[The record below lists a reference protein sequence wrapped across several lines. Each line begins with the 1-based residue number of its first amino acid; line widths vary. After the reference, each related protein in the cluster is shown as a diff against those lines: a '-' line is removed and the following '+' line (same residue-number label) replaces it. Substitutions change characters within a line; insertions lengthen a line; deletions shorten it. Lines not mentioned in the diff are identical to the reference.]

1 MTNRF
6 NLKKT
11 MQAVSA
17 FLHFHGTKDM
27 SYIRLLKLLY
37 IADLESIAATGH
49 PITGDKVVA
58 MKHGPVLSGV
68 YDLIKTGASV
78 DWPQWTAH
86 FQTTGYRIERIADP
100 GVGSLSRFELG
111 KIQELVDRYREK
123 GEWEIVEETHA
134 FPEWVKN
141 NPGDSSKPIPL
152 GDILTAL
159 GCAENEEAIKR
170 EAQSIADFDRLLAA
184 VA

>member
-1 MTNRF
+1 M
-6 NLKKT
+6 
-11 MQAVSA
+11 
-17 FLHFHGTKDM
+17 
-27 SYIRLLKLLY
+27 
-37 IADLESIAATGH
+37 
-49 PITGDKVVA
+49 
-58 MKHGPVLSGV
+58 
-68 YDLIKTGASV
+68 

-141 NPGDSSKPIPL
+141 NPGDSSKRSRWGTSL
-152 GDILTAL
+152 
-159 GCAENEEAIKR
+159 
-170 EAQSIADFDRLLAA
+170 RLWDARKTRRLSSVRRKA
-184 VA
+184 